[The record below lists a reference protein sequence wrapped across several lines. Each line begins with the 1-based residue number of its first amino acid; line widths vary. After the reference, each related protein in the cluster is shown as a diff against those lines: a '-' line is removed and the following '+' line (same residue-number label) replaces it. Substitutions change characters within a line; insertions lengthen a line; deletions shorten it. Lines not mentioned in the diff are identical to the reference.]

1 MRKNMYRWSV
11 CLLKSSG
18 DVKMMLP
25 VYAPNQE
32 LAIRQLWDITIDNSW
47 VLAETMFH
55 NWTMRKYSDDDRCL
69 AEIRVYQSENQENIP
84 DSPTLGNIVNVDS
97 SEVEFQRL
105 KARNL
110 ESATLAIEKFLFI

>member
-32 LAIRQLWDITIDNSW
+32 LAIRQLWDITIDQSW
-47 VLAETMFH
+47 VLAETIFH

-84 DSPTLGNIVNVDS
+84 DPSTVGNIVNVDS
-97 SEVEFQRL
+97 SEREFQRL

>member
-1 MRKNMYRWSV
+1 MYRWSV

-32 LAIRQLWDITIDNSW
+32 LAIRQLWDITIDQSW

-84 DSPTLGNIVNVDS
+84 DPSTVGNIVNVDS
-97 SEVEFQRL
+97 SEREFQRL